1 MKESIKLMEK
11 EHQGKK
17 IWTLFIDLKSAFDKV
32 DHKILIK
39 RLENMNIN
47 PELINTIKW
56 LYGTTK
62 IQVNDKEINIG
73 RGVI

>member
-1 MKESIKLMEK
+1 
-11 EHQGKK
+11 
-17 IWTLFIDLKSAFDKV
+17 
-32 DHKILIK
+32 
-39 RLENMNIN
+39 MNIN